1 MAVAAGARRERE
13 QALVSFAHV
22 SKTYDGR
29 VAVVDDLNLTVAEG
43 EFLSLL
49 GPSGSGKTTTL
60 MMLAGFEEPTSGDIT
75 LSGRSLTQ
83 VPAHR
88 REIGMVFQDY
98 ALFPHMTVAD
108 NLAYPLRL
116 RGMAREEVRARVG
129 KALAM
134 IDMSGFGQRLP
145 AALSGGQRQRVAVAR
160 ALIFEPRLVLMDEP
174 LGALDRQ
181 LREQLQTEIK
191 QLHREL
197 GLTIVYVTHDQGE
210 ALTLSDRIALFH
222 QGRIEQLGT
231 PRDLYERPDTSFVAN
246 FLGDNNLIRCKV
258 AASGMEGCQVRLPSG
273 DLLAGAAAT
282 AFAPGDKAV
291 VAIRPEAIR
300 PCSGAQG
307 AVGEAEIIE
316 AVYTGDQL
324 RMRCHAF
331 GIDNLQIKVSPADM
345 PAHAGAGTKM
355 RFTIAPEAVRV
366 MADN

>member
-1 MAVAAGARRERE
+1 MSGAAA
-13 QALVSFAHV
+13 VSFARV

-29 VAVVDDLNLTVAEG
+29 IAVVDDLDLTVGEG

-60 MMLAGFEEPTSGDIT
+60 MMLAGFETPTAGEIT
-75 LSGRSLTQ
+75 LAGRSLAH

-88 REIGMVFQDY
+88 RDIGMVFQDY
-98 ALFPHMTVAD
+98 ALFPHMSVAD

-116 RGMAREEVRARVG
+116 RGMAREEIRARVD

-134 IDMSGFGQRLP
+134 INMSGFGQRLP

-160 ALIFEPRLVLMDEP
+160 ALIFAPRLVLMDEP

-181 LREQLQTEIK
+181 LREQLQIEIK

-197 GLTIVYVTHDQGE
+197 GLTIVYVTHDQAE

-231 PRDLYERPDTSFVAN
+231 PRDLYERPDTPFVAN
-246 FLGDNNLIRCKV
+246 FLGDNNLIRCTV
-258 AASGMEGCQVRLPSG
+258 ARSDGQDCQLRLPSG
-273 DLLAGAAAT
+273 DLLAGKAAVGLT
-282 AFAPGDKAV
+282 SGDKAV

-300 PCSGAQG
+300 PCANGQA
-307 AVGEAEIIE
+307 ATAEAEIIE

-324 RMRCHAF
+324 RMRCRAF
-331 GIDNLQIKVSPADM
+331 GIDNLQIKISSADM
-345 PAHAGAGTKM
+345 PAQAAAGTRL
-355 RFTIAPEAVRV
+355 RFSIAPEAVRA
-366 MADN
+366 MADS

>member
-1 MAVAAGARRERE
+1 MSGAAA
-13 QALVSFAHV
+13 VSFAGV

-29 VAVVDDLNLTVAEG
+29 TAVVDDLDLTVGEG

-60 MMLAGFEEPTSGDIT
+60 MMLAGFETPTAGEIT
-75 LSGRSLTQ
+75 LAGRSLAQ

-88 REIGMVFQDY
+88 RDIGMVFQDY
-98 ALFPHMTVAD
+98 ALFPHMSVAD
-108 NLAYPLRL
+108 NLGYPLRL
-116 RGMAREEVRARVG
+116 RGLAREEIRARVD

-134 IDMSGFGQRLP
+134 INMSGFGQRLP

-181 LREQLQTEIK
+181 LREQLQVEIK
-191 QLHREL
+191 QLHRTL
-197 GLTIVYVTHDQGE
+197 GLTIVYVTHDQAE

-222 QGRIEQLGT
+222 QGRVEQLGT
-231 PRDLYERPDTSFVAN
+231 PRDLYERPDTPFVAS
-246 FLGDNNLIRCKV
+246 FLGDNNLIRCTV
-258 AASGMEGCQVRLPSG
+258 SQAGAQGCRLRLPSG
-273 DLLAGAAAT
+273 DLLAGKAT
-282 AFAPGDKAV
+282 AGLAPGDKAI

-300 PCSGAQG
+300 PCAGGQE

-324 RMRCHAF
+324 RLRCRAF
-331 GIDNLQIKVSPADM
+331 GIDNLQIKISSADM
-345 PAHAGAGTKM
+345 PVQAAAGTRL
-355 RFTIAPEAVRV
+355 RFAIAPEAVRA
-366 MADN
+366 MADA